1 MAPTSRF
8 GAEIKKWRGRLRLS
22 QAELAGRTGLDPV
35 YLSEIERGERSLS
48 LESFNKLALA
58 LEISP
63 AIFFPRQKSAASRQ
77 PGQLSLSDQL
87 VDILLIEDN
96 PCDAEL
102 TKLALTKNGIANQIH
117 IARDGAEALDFLFC
131 QGKYA
136 RRSAA
141 GRPHLI
147 LLDLC
152 LPKIDGLEVLR
163 RVKAD
168 PRTHSIP
175 VVVLAGSREDCDIA
189 AGKKLGAEAYL
200 VKPIGFGNLN
210 ELAPRLNL
218 KWALVQSSASPTD
231 YSPLSRR

>member
-8 GAEIKKWRGRLRLS
+8 GAAIKKWRGRLRLT
-22 QAELAGRTGLDPV
+22 QAELAGRAGLDPA
-35 YLSEIERGERSLS
+35 YISEIERGERHLS

-63 AIFFPRQKSAASRQ
+63 AIYFPHQKTAAARQ

-102 TKLALTKNGIANQIH
+102 TKLALTKNGVANHIH

-136 RRSAA
+136 RRSTA

-147 LLDLC
+147 LLDLG
-152 LPKIDGLEVLR
+152 LPKIHGLEVLR
-163 RVKAD
+163 RIKAD
-168 PRTHSIP
+168 PRTSSIP
-175 VVVLAGSREDCDIA
+175 VVVLAGSSEDCDIA

-218 KWALVQSSASPTD
+218 KWALVQSPAPAK
-231 YSPLSRR
+231 